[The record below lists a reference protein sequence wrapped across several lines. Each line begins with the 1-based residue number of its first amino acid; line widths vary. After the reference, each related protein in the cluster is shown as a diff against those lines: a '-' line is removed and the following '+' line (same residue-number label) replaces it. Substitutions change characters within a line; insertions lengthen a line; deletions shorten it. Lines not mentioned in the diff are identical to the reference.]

1 MNKHL
6 TNTHNNGDNIECQN
20 HDWWLKGQSGKR
32 IELCS
37 LRKVNNLKKRDIS
50 DYNSFFVKLQ
60 GMRKDH
66 VKLILSWQWLLC
78 LHCYP
83 IDANNILQ
91 LVIVCQNA
99 QTIFWK
105 TSLLVTLIRI
115 SSVTSCM
122 VSIQLFNYFKISNGH
137 IITFHGIYLQ
147 REFDWIITYTISQI
161 DFFDNKVKASVIFD
175 ILNSILIMKQ

>member
-1 MNKHL
+1 MFVFTQVIHFLYLEFQDIVESFFKFLGGLIKDLNNHWIH
-6 TNTHNNGDNIECQN
+6 THNNGENIECQN

-122 VSIQLFNYFKISNGH
+122 VSIQGINYFKIS
-137 IITFHGIYLQ
+137 
-147 REFDWIITYTISQI
+147 
-161 DFFDNKVKASVIFD
+161 
-175 ILNSILIMKQ
+175 